1 MKTMRKVICVLLAIL
16 ICSTTCFMA
25 LAAEDRYMLSVK
37 ADKQSAN
44 VGDIVSTTIMLSSNS
59 HVSSI
64 AFDILYDTDSFEYQG
79 DAKGGSFLNEHSA
92 LLDKNEKETDSGKL
106 TIAVAT
112 GDSLYSD
119 SEGEIMSAS
128 FKVLKPNGEIRIVLD
143 TVSADDFDG
152 TDVTENG
159 QVENLTISCAHGAD
173 RTEQVVEEATHNS
186 AGKKNILCGAC
197 GEVLGTETIPQ
208 IEHLFT
214 DWKVTK
220 PATCTT
226 LGEEEGT
233 CSCGAKTTR
242 PTAEFGEHQYIEKAE
257 KQYLVSPAT
266 CITRA
271 TYYKSCSVCGEPSSE
286 TFESG
291 EVNTSNHVGDTY
303 VVKQKEATC
312 YEEGYTGD
320 TKCSSCDATITP
332 GKTIPKNAHN
342 PANVWSTNDTHHW
355 KECQTVGCG
364 NIIDRAEH
372 SGGEATCTEKAICS
386 VCHVQYGNLNP
397 DNHKN
402 TEIRNATNPTCSQD
416 GYSGDTWCVD
426 CQKQIGT
433 GHSIPSTGKH
443 VDADGEWES
452 NATQHFHTCAC
463 GVEFDQEDHKGGEA
477 TCSAKAICDVC
488 KSEYGDLNSENHA
501 GGTEIKDVVEAT
513 CTTDGYTGNT
523 YCKDCGV
530 KIQAGNVIPASHTLQ
545 KVDAKAATHD
555 TDGNIEYY
563 VCTVC
568 GTYFSDAAAESEITY
583 DDTVIEKGKHN
594 YVTQYDDE
602 SHWQECECGSKTEPE
617 KHTFGEWV
625 ITKEAI
631 ASETGSREKTC
642 SVCGYQITEE
652 IPVISESSSSGTG
665 TTGDSQVNG
674 KPNNAQM
681 SSPQTGEGSSMIL
694 WVILFAISGTALTG
708 MVLCKRKRVK

>member
-25 LAAEDRYMLSVK
+25 LAAEGRYTLSVK

-59 HVSSI
+59 HVSSM

-128 FKVLKPNGEIRIVLD
+128 FKVLKPNGEIRIVLY

-159 QVENLTISCAHGAD
+159 QVENLKISCAHGAD

-233 CSCGAKTTR
+233 CSCGATTTR
-242 PTAEFGEHQYIEKAE
+242 LTAEFGEHQYIEKAE
-257 KQYLVSPAT
+257 DQYLVSPAT
-266 CITRA
+266 CISGA

-291 EVNTSNHVGDTY
+291 EVNASNHVGDTY
-303 VVKQKEATC
+303 LVKQKEATC

-332 GKTIPKNAHN
+332 GKVIPKNAHN
-342 PANVWSTNDTHHW
+342 PASVWSTNDTHHW

-364 NIIDRAEH
+364 NIIDKAEH
-372 SGGEATCTEKAICS
+372 SGGNATCKNKAICS
-386 VCHVQYGNLNP
+386 VC
-397 DNHKN
+397 
-402 TEIRNATNPTCSQD
+402 
-416 GYSGDTWCVD
+416 
-426 CQKQIGT
+426 
-433 GHSIPSTGKH
+433 
-443 VDADGEWES
+443 
-452 NATQHFHTCAC
+452 
-463 GVEFDQEDHKGGEA
+463 GV
-477 TCSAKAICDVC
+477 
-488 KSEYGDLNSENHA
+488 EYGDLNSENHV
-501 GGTEIKDVVEAT
+501 GKTEVKDAVEPT
-513 CTTDGYTGNT
+513 CTTDGFTGNT
-523 YCKDCGV
+523 YCKDCGA
-530 KIQAGNVIPASHTLQ
+530 KIKDGDVIPAGHILQ

-555 TDGNIEYY
+555 ADGNIEYY

-568 GTYFSDAAAESEITY
+568 GKYFSDETAENELTY
-583 DDTVIEKGKHN
+583 DDTVIEKGEHE
-594 YVTQYDDE
+594 YVEKYDGT
-602 SHWQECECGSKTEPE
+602 SHWKECECGSITDME
-617 KHTFGEWV
+617 KHTFGDWV
-625 ITKEAI
+625 ITQNAT
-631 ASETGSREKTC
+631 ASENGSREKTC
-642 SVCGYQITEE
+642 SVCGYEIAEE
-652 IPVISESSSSGTG
+652 IPAISGDENTNSSENQQNNDGSADSS
-665 TTGDSQVNG
+665 
-674 KPNNAQM
+674 KPNDST
-681 SSPQTGEGSSMIL
+681 SSPQTGDNSDITL
-694 WVILFAISGTALTG
+694 WITLLAVSGVTLTG
-708 MVLCKRKRVK
+708 AALFRRKRVK